1 MSPLSY
7 IGLALI
13 LEFLTLISSTPT
25 LDSFPRRDHG
35 LQLDVD
41 SAIRTQLQKP
51 GYGGNPNVAC
61 KVLQQV
67 LPQNDS
73 VTSASGSAY
82 TSLYEENW

>member
-7 IGLALI
+7 FCLAVL
-13 LEFLTLISSTPT
+13 LDFLTLISGTPT
-25 LDSFPRRDHG
+25 F
-35 LQLDVD
+35 DVD
-41 SAIRTQLQKP
+41 SAIRAQLQKS
-51 GYGGNPNVAC
+51 GYGNNPSVAC

-73 VTSASGSAY
+73 VTSASGSEY